1 MEFEKEISQ
10 LNQKTRDIDKLIRDI
25 HKNLVQYTK
34 LNLKQNG
41 LTMPRFTVLWHI
53 TKAQPVNM
61 SYLHKKMYI
70 ANSTLTIIVDK
81 LVDEGLVKRYRNP
94 DDRRVVLLELTK
106 DGDELLCKM
115 LVLRQSFLEKALQ
128 DLDSPEQRTL
138 IKLLG
143 TILDNL
149 QNDVKQ
155 GNNIDE

>member
-34 LNLKQNG
+34 QNLKQNG

-81 LVDEGLVKRYRNP
+81 LVEEGLVKRYRNP

-115 LVLRQSFLEKALQ
+115 LALRQSFLEKALQ
-128 DLDSPEQRTL
+128 DLDSNEQEAL
-138 IKLLG
+138 INLLG
-143 TILDNL
+143 SILSNL